1 VQTIRLTKV
10 SASLTPVIASDKI
23 LWLLPSYEYATT
35 DGYTVSALALD
46 EKYIDQTPTS
56 TVPDTDVNITIP
68 GAGSGSSGSSAG
80 EPPAADGGAVE
91 PAPTPQ
97 TVLPT
102 EQDAK
107 ALVGLGEEEAVKVI
121 EGNGWT
127 YRIGSRD
134 GEQFMLTEDFVTSRF
149 TLGIENAIVMTA
161 TIG

>member
-1 VQTIRLTKV
+1 V
-10 SASLTPVIASDKI
+10 
-23 LWLLPSYEYATT
+23 
-35 DGYTVSALALD
+35 
-46 EKYIDQTPTS
+46 
-56 TVPDTDVNITIP
+56 
-68 GAGSGSSGSSAG
+68 
-80 EPPAADGGAVE
+80 
-91 PAPTPQ
+91 PTPQ

-107 ALVGLGEEEAVKVI
+107 ALVGLGEEEAVKII

-134 GEQFMLTEDFVTSRF
+134 GEEFMLTKDFITSRL